1 MKIMRMANLDGHDR
15 RRFTE
20 LAGHVDVDSAR
31 TAEFD
36 KLDWRDKKRLL
47 AAFLRRIAKRARVSQ

>member
-15 RRFTE
+15 KRFTE
-20 LAGHVDVDSAR
+20 LASHVDVDSAR

-36 KLDWRDKKRLL
+36 GLDWRDKKRLL

>member
-20 LAGHVDVDSAR
+20 IAHNVDVDSAR
-31 TAEFD
+31 SAEFD
-36 KLDWRDKKRLL
+36 QLDWREKKRLL
-47 AAFLRRIAKRARVSQ
+47 AALMRLSKRRQTTR